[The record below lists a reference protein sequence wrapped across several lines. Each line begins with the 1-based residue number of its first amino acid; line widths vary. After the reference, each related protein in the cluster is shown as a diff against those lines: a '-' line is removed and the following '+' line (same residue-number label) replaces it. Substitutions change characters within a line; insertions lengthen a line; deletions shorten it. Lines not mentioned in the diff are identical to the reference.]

1 MNRQSMGSIAICLAW
16 CITPL
21 SVAQTASGGAKVL
34 EGMNISSAEIEELE
48 SGQVLTFSD
57 QTYESTRRELAV
69 DAMFLTDSD
78 LDTIAA
84 ILTEDATVVPTHLI
98 IESGVVNGVADF
110 SGVHFTTDEYDEV
123 EALFEAKPGKDHN
136 FSKDEYALLQKM
148 LGPYRNSDSAN
159 KIAAASAAMR
169 EILIARYNVY
179 QARGLDGI
187 DGYLRKKNK
196 QVDVGHELRL
206 TTETFKPF
214 ASDYP
219 EYYKVMHDYPAG
231 AGCCVHYYRWLKV
244 SIRHR
249 PTFVLAHTMIQKT
262 DDFVLFTER
271 YFYIASTLNSLQ
283 VTLSWLKYDDN
294 TFVGLAMSASTDLLE
309 SMLARVLRPF
319 GRNLAKD
326 MVSDVM
332 LDLKADLESDAE
344 AIKPVND

>member
-136 FSKDEYALLQKM
+136 LSKDEYALLQKM

-169 EILIARYNVY
+169 ELLIA
-179 QARGLDGI
+179 
-187 DGYLRKKNK
+187 
-196 QVDVGHELRL
+196 
-206 TTETFKPF
+206 
-214 ASDYP
+214 
-219 EYYKVMHDYPAG
+219 
-231 AGCCVHYYRWLKV
+231 
-244 SIRHR
+244 
-249 PTFVLAHTMIQKT
+249 
-262 DDFVLFTER
+262 
-271 YFYIASTLNSLQ
+271 
-283 VTLSWLKYDDN
+283 
-294 TFVGLAMSASTDLLE
+294 
-309 SMLARVLRPF
+309 
-319 GRNLAKD
+319 
-326 MVSDVM
+326 
-332 LDLKADLESDAE
+332 
-344 AIKPVND
+344 